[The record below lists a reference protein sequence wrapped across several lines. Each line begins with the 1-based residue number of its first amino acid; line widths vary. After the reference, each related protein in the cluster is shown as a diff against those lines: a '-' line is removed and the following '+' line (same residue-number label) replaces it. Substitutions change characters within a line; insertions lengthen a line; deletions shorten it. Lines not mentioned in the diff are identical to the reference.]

1 MSDTTIPLL
10 RIREIQAGL
19 TGRIFDAL
27 VRHVGTEKARS
38 ILKEA
43 IEEDARAAGSNLARD
58 RGRND
63 LETFAAVIREV
74 WARDGALELE
84 DLTIRESVLT
94 FRVVRCR
101 YAEMYARLGLRD
113 LGTILSC
120 ARDAAFAQGFNPS
133 FRMERSRI
141 IMAGEPCC
149 DFRFEA
155 VEKTTGKENG

>member
-19 TGRIFDAL
+19 AGRIFEAL
-27 VRHVGTEKARS
+27 ARHVGTQKARS
-38 ILKEA
+38 IFQEA

-63 LETFAAVIREV
+63 LETFADVIREV

-84 DLTIRESVLT
+84 DLAIRGSVLT

-101 YAEMYARLGLRD
+101 YAEMYARLGLQD

-133 FRMERSRI
+133 FRMERPRI

-149 DFRFEA
+149 EFRFETE
-155 VEKTTGKENG
+155 EKTAGRRNG